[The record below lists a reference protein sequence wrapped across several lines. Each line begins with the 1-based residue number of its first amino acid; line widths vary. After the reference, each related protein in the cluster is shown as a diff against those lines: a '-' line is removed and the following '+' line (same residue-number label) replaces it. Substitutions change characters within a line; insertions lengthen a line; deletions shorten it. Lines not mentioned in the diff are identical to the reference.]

1 MEDTVRLA
9 SMISTASSQQTDFI
23 RLFLHRFLLNAE
35 IIILKHN
42 PGGAILQEAKKI
54 QCNLYKMP
62 LGKLSSLSETL
73 PKA

>member
-54 QCNLYKMP
+54 QSKYAIYIRCHLAN
-62 LGKLSSLSETL
+62 
-73 PKA
+73 